1 LVHLESALGHVRQIE
16 VREKHI
22 LGGPSTRKR
31 RRSTRRRTSKRLRL
45 QLAIA
50 AGGLTLLVAGGVS
63 RAASLPPLVA
73 SHPPPVATARPTL
86 EQTRFINRIGKVA
99 QRYQTLVELPPSL
112 ITAMAIN
119 ETGWG
124 SSELSTRANNYFG
137 IKAEVGE
144 GTAGRVLYDTQE
156 VIDGRVVLVR
166 ANFRA
171 YRSLDESVQDLG
183 TFLHQN
189 SRYDA
194 LWARAGDPRASA
206 VLLARAG
213 YATDPDWPD
222 KLIGLI
228 DSFGL
233 ESLDIPPWLV
243 WFTPLAGRTEG
254 GR

>member
-1 LVHLESALGHVRQIE
+1 M
-16 VREKHI
+16 
-22 LGGPSTRKR
+22 
-31 RRSTRRRTSKRLRL
+31 RL
-45 QLAIA
+45 QLAVA

-73 SHPPPVATARPTL
+73 SHPPLATARPTL
-86 EQTRFINRIGKVA
+86 EQTRFINRVGKVA
-99 QRYQTLVELPPSL
+99 QRLQTAVGLPPSL
-112 ITAMAIN
+112 VTAMAIN

-156 VIDGRVVLVR
+156 VIDGRVIVVR

-171 YRSLDESVQDLG
+171 YRSIDESVQDLG

-206 VLLARAG
+206 ILLARAG
-213 YATDPDWPD
+213 DATDPQWPA
-222 KLIGLI
+222 KLIALI

-233 ESLDIPPWLV
+233 ESLDVPPWLV
-243 WFTPLAGRTEG
+243 WFAPDHGPAAVP
-254 GR
+254 

>member
-1 LVHLESALGHVRQIE
+1 M
-16 VREKHI
+16 
-22 LGGPSTRKR
+22 GGPSTRKR
-31 RRSTRRRTSKRLRL
+31 RRSSGRRTSKRLRV
-45 QLAIA
+45 QLAVA

-73 SHPPPVATARPTL
+73 SHPRVAASRPTL
-86 EQTRFINRIGKVA
+86 EQTRFINRVGKVA
-99 QRYQTLVELPPSL
+99 QRFQTVVGLPPSL
-112 ITAMAIN
+112 VTAMAIN

-124 SSELSTRANNYFG
+124 SSELSTHANNYFG

-144 GTAGRVLYDTQE
+144 GTAGRILYDTQE
-156 VIDGRVVLVR
+156 VIDGRVVVVR

-189 SRYDA
+189 SRYDS
-194 LWARAGDPRASA
+194 LWARADNPRASA
-206 VLLARAG
+206 VVLARAG
-213 YATDPDWPD
+213 YATDPEWPD

-228 DSFGL
+228 DGFGL

-243 WFTPLAGRTEG
+243 WFSPLVSRT
-254 GR
+254 

>member
-1 LVHLESALGHVRQIE
+1 
-16 VREKHI
+16 
-22 LGGPSTRKR
+22 
-31 RRSTRRRTSKRLRL
+31 L
-45 QLAIA
+45 QLAVA

-73 SHPPPVATARPTL
+73 SHPPVAAARPTL
-86 EQTRFINRIGKVA
+86 EQTRFINRVGKAA
-99 QRYQTLVELPPSL
+99 QRLQMVVGLPPSL
-112 ITAMAIN
+112 VTAMAIN

-137 IKAEVGE
+137 IKAEVGA

-156 VIDGRVVLVR
+156 VIDGRVVVVR

-171 YRSLDESVQDLG
+171 YRSLDESIQDLG

-194 LWARAGDPRASA
+194 VWVRARDPRASA
-206 VLLARAG
+206 VVLARAG
-213 YATDPDWPD
+213 YATDPEWPD

-228 DSFGL
+228 DGFNL
-233 ESLDIPPWLV
+233 ESLDIPPWLG
-243 WFTPLAGRTEG
+243 WFKPLGSET
-254 GR
+254 